1 MKKIRTKFL
10 PLLLALVTILSL
22 LPTSAFAASK
32 TGSGIQ
38 ITQNQAYWST
48 RLLANGTP
56 YSYRPPLADGKLVYC
71 MDSGLGYHY
80 ATKSFLDSF
89 TWTSGSGADAD
100 AVLQSAITNSGL
112 SEMDAMTIEN
122 VKWMMTYLNDCKAS
136 NVGQLFM
143 AVQTYV
149 WENQS
154 YKGEPGGDGDAG
166 GYANADTYELYLS
179 LIDDLLAKKAAE
191 DAEFLKQIEA
201 YKAQGI
207 EASIVEDASAKW
219 AVFAISSNRKNQSF
233 FNYYGPRKL
242 SVGEAKPDQPEQP
255 TGGTGKITLKKTAAG
270 TLKGLPGARYSIY
283 FNGQIVG
290 SDVTGESGELHIE
303 DAATG
308 LWTFVE
314 TAAPS
319 GYCLDPTPKSVYVDV
334 SEGDREYT
342 VAAVN
347 YAMPSMIIYKEDAQ
361 TSAPV
366 PGTVLSVKSVTG
378 AYSTSV
384 KIGESGSAT
393 LEGLEPGVY
402 VVSEESVP
410 EPYILS
416 NTEQT
421 VALRPGKTTEV
432 HFQDYKKPGL
442 EILKKNIANMD
453 PIPDMTYK
461 VEQIDGSFETTVT
474 TDLRGRAF
482 LADLPVGSYRIS
494 EVGGP
499 SNVILSEIP
508 QVIYLEAG
516 CTRTVTFFNA
526 IKPTLTV
533 LKQNSVTS
541 DPLPGAKL
549 HIYYASDNTS
559 TGEMH
564 DLGVFYSNE
573 EGKVILTDAER
584 GWYKI
589 VEESCPQGFGFLD
602 GEAVQE
608 FYLEENTSK
617 TVIIRNVPLSALVGF
632 KYDTK
637 TGKGIPGCR
646 FELRYLSGNT
656 SGTGGTV
663 IGTYVTGPN
672 GAFTVTGLKKGTYIC
687 EEVSSDGNHIIDS
700 EPQTVWISGEDQDV
714 VIIRFGNSPFGSL
727 LITKLSDDNKRSPIP
742 NTDFLLTYSDGTF
755 VGNDNGIYTTNAAGE
770 ILVDGLEPGV
780 TIIVREVRAAAG
792 FLLDES
798 PQHIQIKSGETVHL
812 QFLNKPLGNL
822 IIKKNSSAPTQEAV
836 PGAEFEITYADGS
849 YVDAAGGTISSNGRY
864 VTDEHGEIRI
874 SGIVGTVVVTEIKS
888 GPGYQL
894 DEANRT
900 QTVTINPG
908 DTQTLQFYNTPIS
921 KVEFI
926 KVDENDRSVRI
937 PDTTI
942 EVRRLDGALVTT
954 LVTSES
960 GQAFAQLEDGSY
972 YAVETVANPKYQLDS
987 ITGYGYATTV
997 GSCWLAPLVEAGEGV
1012 NMSFLVKRQSKEK
1025 ILSKI
1030 AQTTMVNRSRMRDV
1044 GDTRQDYE
1052 ELDSAINSG
1061 LYLKDVMN
1069 RQGEDFYYM
1078 HTLIEVTAPDP
1089 ETLEQRA
1096 TEVEKLCVSVDMIAR
1111 RCDYKNEQA
1120 FLSSLPI
1127 LALDPD
1133 IERKARRNA
1142 LTSGVAAAFPFASY
1156 ELSDHNGIFLGLNLY
1171 NRSPVFLDPY
1181 DDYKYTNGNWW
1192 IGGSTGAGKTVTLQC
1207 LGGRLRQQGKRVII
1221 IAPKKGHEFR
1231 PLCEKLGGLYLRMSP
1246 SSKDCPNLM
1255 AIRRKSLDSYAKLKN
1270 IAARDDSVLADKIS
1284 QLIIWFALKKK
1295 DLSEEDK
1302 SRLDSSLVEVYGRYG
1317 ITFDNSSIVDENG
1330 DFRTMPIISDWYD
1343 VLSQNPDTRYLSVV
1357 LSRYVTGSAAAMA
1370 SRNSIDLDNKY
1381 IVLDLSGMP
1390 DDMIADGT
1398 FWATSI
1404 AYDLIM
1410 SCESDLSALLA
1421 DELWSLVGATANPQA
1436 AGFVLEMVK
1445 TIRGLGG
1452 IAVTSTQGMQD
1463 LFGLDG
1469 GSYGKGIL
1477 DASRIKLVMQ
1487 MEEQEARL
1495 IQDKL
1500 NLSEDEVRQITRFRR
1515 GEGLLCIGY
1524 NHVPVAFHTTP
1535 KEYEA
1540 ITTSPTDLRRGRSE
1554 YGDE

>member
-1 MKKIRTKFL
+1 MQVKKKPRNAAAKKIQKASPKEKRTKKKQNEQ
-10 PLLLALVTILSL
+10 PLLKRVI
-22 LPTSAFAASK
+22 F
-32 TGSGIQ
+32 GEE
-38 ITQNQAYWST
+38 
-48 RLLANGTP
+48 
-56 YSYRPPLADGKLVYC
+56 RP
-71 MDSGLGYHY
+71 
-80 ATKSFLDSF
+80 
-89 TWTSGSGADAD
+89 
-100 AVLQSAITNSGL
+100 
-112 SEMDAMTIEN
+112 
-122 VKWMMTYLNDCKAS
+122 
-136 NVGQLFM
+136 
-143 AVQTYV
+143 
-149 WENQS
+149 
-154 YKGEPGGDGDAG
+154 
-166 GYANADTYELYLS
+166 
-179 LIDDLLAKKAAE
+179 DL
-191 DAEFLKQIEA
+191 
-201 YKAQGI
+201 
-207 EASIVEDASAKW
+207 
-219 AVFAISSNRKNQSF
+219 
-233 FNYYGPRKL
+233 
-242 SVGEAKPDQPEQP
+242 
-255 TGGTGKITLKKTAAG
+255 
-270 TLKGLPGARYSIY
+270 
-283 FNGQIVG
+283 
-290 SDVTGESGELHIE
+290 
-303 DAATG
+303 
-308 LWTFVE
+308 
-314 TAAPS
+314 
-319 GYCLDPTPKSVYVDV
+319 
-334 SEGDREYT
+334 
-342 VAAVN
+342 
-347 YAMPSMIIYKEDAQ
+347 
-361 TSAPV
+361 
-366 PGTVLSVKSVTG
+366 
-378 AYSTSV
+378 
-384 KIGESGSAT
+384 
-393 LEGLEPGVY
+393 
-402 VVSEESVP
+402 
-410 EPYILS
+410 
-416 NTEQT
+416 TE
-421 VALRPGKTTEV
+421 
-432 HFQDYKKPGL
+432 
-442 EILKKNIANMD
+442 
-453 PIPDMTYK
+453 
-461 VEQIDGSFETTVT
+461 
-474 TDLRGRAF
+474 
-482 LADLPVGSYRIS
+482 
-494 EVGGP
+494 
-499 SNVILSEIP
+499 
-508 QVIYLEAG
+508 LEAG
-516 CTRTVTFFNA
+516 STTILDILAPTTV
-526 IKPTLTV
+526 
-533 LKQNSVTS
+533 
-541 DPLPGAKL
+541 
-549 HIYYASDNTS
+549 
-559 TGEMH
+559 
-564 DLGVFYSNE
+564 
-573 EGKVILTDAER
+573 
-584 GWYKI
+584 
-589 VEESCPQGFGFLD
+589 
-602 GEAVQE
+602 
-608 FYLEENTSK
+608 
-617 TVIIRNVPLSALVGF
+617 
-632 KYDTK
+632 DTK
-637 TGKGIPGCR
+637 RKD
-646 FELRYLSGNT
+646 
-656 SGTGGTV
+656 
-663 IGTYVTGPN
+663 YV
-672 GAFTVTGLKKGTYIC
+672 V
-687 EEVSSDGNHIIDS
+687 
-700 EPQTVWISGEDQDV
+700 
-714 VIIRFGNSPFGSL
+714 
-727 LITKLSDDNKRSPIP
+727 
-742 NTDFLLTYSDGTF
+742 
-755 VGNDNGIYTTNAAGE
+755 
-770 ILVDGLEPGV
+770 VDGV
-780 TIIVREVRAAAG
+780 Y
-792 FLLDES
+792 
-798 PQHIQIKSGETVHL
+798 H
-812 QFLNKPLGNL
+812 
-822 IIKKNSSAPTQEAV
+822 
-836 PGAEFEITYADGS
+836 TYL
-849 YVDAAGGTISSNGRY
+849 Y
-864 VTDEHGEIRI
+864 
-874 SGIVGTVVVTEIKS
+874 
-888 GPGYQL
+888 
-894 DEANRT
+894 
-900 QTVTINPG
+900 
-908 DTQTLQFYNTPIS
+908 
-921 KVEFI
+921 
-926 KVDENDRSVRI
+926 
-937 PDTTI
+937 
-942 EVRRLDGALVTT
+942 
-954 LVTSES
+954 
-960 GQAFAQLEDGSY
+960 
-972 YAVETVANPKYQLDS
+972 

-1231 PLCEKLGGLYLRMSP
+1231 PLGEKLGGLYLRMSP

-1295 DLSEEDK
+1295 DLSEADK

-1370 SRNSIDLDNKY
+1370 SRNNIDLDNKY

-1421 DELWSLVGATANPQA
+1421 DELWSLVGATANPQT